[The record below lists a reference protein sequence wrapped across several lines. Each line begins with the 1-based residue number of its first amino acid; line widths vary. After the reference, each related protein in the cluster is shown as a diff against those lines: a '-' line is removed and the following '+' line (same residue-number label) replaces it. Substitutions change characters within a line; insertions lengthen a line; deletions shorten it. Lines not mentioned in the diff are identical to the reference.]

1 MKNDRRSVR
10 TKAALERSLLAL
22 IRRKRYEAITI
33 QDICDAADVGR
44 STFYAHYQGKDDLKR
59 RGLDHLRDQLID
71 AQTTTAM
78 SSDARCLRFS
88 LPMFE
93 HARSHLDVY
102 RAMKRNRGGSIALGR
117 IREIICDLV
126 REEIKASTEGRP
138 DIAPELAVQYLVGA
152 YMAVLVWWL
161 DGGAQLAPER
171 VDAMFRQLASTA
183 IAGSTFAGA
192 Q

>member
-71 AQTTTAM
+71 SQTTTTT
-78 SSDARCLRFS
+78 SIDDRNLRFS

-93 HARSHLDVY
+93 HARGHLDVY

>member
-10 TKAALERSLLAL
+10 TKAALESSLLAL

-33 QDICDAADVGR
+33 RDICDAANVGR
-44 STFYAHYQGKDDLKR
+44 STFYAHYHGKDDLKR

-117 IREIICDLV
+117 IREIICELI
-126 REEIKASTEGRP
+126 REEIKTRTEGGP
-138 DIAPELAVQYLVGA
+138 DAAPELAVQFLVGA
-152 YMAVLVWWL
+152 YIAVLIWWL